1 MKKKLIERVT
11 VGSGGAASITFSDIP
26 AGYSDLLVKVSA
38 RSTRADTQDWYVIK
52 FNTSSASFSG
62 RNLYS
67 VVGSGVFSNTNLQ
80 IFIPSANSTSSTFG
94 NGAIYLP
101 NYASSANKSFSV
113 DSVTENNATSAIPY
127 LLAGLWSNTSA
138 INEIELDCI
147 NGNFVEFSSASLY
160 GIVRGSDGT
169 TTVS

>member
-1 MKKKLIERVT
+1 MTVIEHIE
-11 VGSGGAASITFSDIP
+11 VGSGGAASIVFDLIP
-26 AGYSDLLVKVSA
+26 ATYTDLFIKVSA
-38 RSTRADTQDWYVIK
+38 RSTRADVQDWYQLK

-62 RNLYS
+62 RNLYA
-67 VVGSGVFSNTNLQ
+67 VVGTGVFSNTNLQ
-80 IFIPSANSTSSTFG
+80 IFIPSANSTSNTFG
-94 NGAIYLP
+94 NGSIYLP

-147 NGNFVEFSSASLY
+147 NGNFVEFSSATLY
-160 GIVRGSDGT
+160 GITAGSDGVT
-169 TTVS
+169 SVS